1 MSGNRPRRRE
11 PGKVISSQGLTLLP
25 SRNDSMKTLP
35 KVDKKISQRVLK
47 HEIGENYIKD
57 KLKMA
62 EETLVVCFVRSN
74 CNLLTSSAWRS
85 LKFFGEN

>member
-1 MSGNRPRRRE
+1 MSNRPKRRE
-11 PGKVISSQGLTLLP
+11 PGKVISSHGVSILP
-25 SRNDSMKTLP
+25 AKNDSMKTLP

-62 EETLVVCFVRSN
+62 EETLVVCYS
-74 CNLLTSSAWRS
+74 CKL
-85 LKFFGEN
+85 FFGGLTF